1 MVCPDVTPQK
11 SKLDKLSQNAAGKR
25 FRICPSAGV
34 SDGINISDV
43 NRRCFM
49 ALSHDTPN
57 SCPKSIS
64 ILRCWHNSYHY
75 IPLYIPILFSAGVK
89 LGENRINE
97 KFQRES
103 RTPSRGCAAWLQP
116 VAAPCVRS
124 HFWKHAKTLQSIAP
138 CNSRTT
144 GAGACI
150 CHCPSQKNMWDW
162 IALIDE
168 RKIKSWRKG

>member
-1 MVCPDVTPQK
+1 MTDEKAHPPKPIRNENSCHSQAKPPPIRQNPWFALMSLRK
-11 SKLDKLSQNAAGKR
+11 SQNWTSLAKMLQGNDLPT
-25 FRICPSAGV
+25 ICPSAGV

-64 ILRCWHNSYHY
+64 ISRCWHYSYHY
-75 IPLYIPILFSAGVK
+75 ILILFSAGVK

-116 VAAPCVRS
+116 AAAPCVRS
-124 HFWKHAKTLQSIAP
+124 YF
-138 CNSRTT
+138 
-144 GAGACI
+144 
-150 CHCPSQKNMWDW
+150 
-162 IALIDE
+162 
-168 RKIKSWRKG
+168 